1 MKIFLTFL
9 LSLSISFTCVAQNRA
24 KYKIKIVEKSGKV
37 SRGNFYSAA
46 DDGLTIVK
54 FNRDTVKLK
63 AENITALYISRKGVV
78 GPLMIVGGLVF
89 VALSASNNNGLE
101 SAVILLVGVPAGVSG
116 GLLLGQLFANKK
128 YYKQLEAKDF
138 PLIKENLQ
146 KYTQIK

>member
-9 LSLSISFTCVAQNRA
+9 LSLSICFTCIAQNRA

-37 SRGNFYSAA
+37 SRGNFYMAA
-46 DDGLTIVK
+46 DDGLTIIK

-63 AENITALYISRKGVV
+63 AENISALYISRKGVI
-78 GPLMIVGGLVF
+78 GPLMIVGGLAF
-89 VALSASNNNGLE
+89 VVWSASNNNALE
-101 SAVILLVGVPAGVSG
+101 SAVILLVGAPIGVSG
-116 GLLLGQLFANKK
+116 GLLVGQLLANKK
-128 YYKQLEAKDF
+128 YYKKLEAKDF